1 MLPNNR
7 RKICIPGAANFDACR
22 CCLSPCKS
30 LCVPCHNFG
39 LSASRCPQRNYCQ
52 LELAVRLMVKEGLHN
67 NQMRREK
74 WFPPAVFE
82 TTTTT
87 LYPLR
92 KLVSVKDKP
101 LDETLIARQKT
112 RGGLMYNLPLFPFCG
127 TLIGATDQ
135 ATQITHICVRKN
147 LCNMNK
153 QATLMVML
161 CILRIED

>member
-1 MLPNNR
+1 
-7 RKICIPGAANFDACR
+7 
-22 CCLSPCKS
+22 
-30 LCVPCHNFG
+30 
-39 LSASRCPQRNYCQ
+39 
-52 LELAVRLMVKEGLHN
+52 
-67 NQMRREK
+67 MRREK

-101 LDETLIARQKT
+101 LDETLIARQKP
-112 RGGLMYNLPLFPFCG
+112 RGGGLMYNLPLFPFCG

>member
-1 MLPNNR
+1 MLQLLSSLGCCPITEEKYVFPGPRTLTHAGVVFLLVKEVYVCLPR
-7 RKICIPGAANFDACR
+7 R
-22 CCLSPCKS
+22 
-30 LCVPCHNFG
+30 NFG
-39 LSASRCPQRNYCQ
+39 LSASRCPQRNYCR
-52 LELAVRLMVKEGLHN
+52 LELAQRVRLMVKEGLHN

-112 RGGLMYNLPLFPFCG
+112 RGGG
-127 TLIGATDQ
+127 
-135 ATQITHICVRKN
+135 
-147 LCNMNK
+147 
-153 QATLMVML
+153 L
-161 CILRIED
+161 CITCPYFLSVAH

>member
-1 MLPNNR
+1 MSAVSKVGRVRVYASVTFLSWMLPNNR

-112 RGGLMYNLPLFPFCG
+112 RGGG
-127 TLIGATDQ
+127 
-135 ATQITHICVRKN
+135 
-147 LCNMNK
+147 
-153 QATLMVML
+153 L
-161 CILRIED
+161 CITCPYFLSVAH